1 MTKTDFTTCGPY
13 LMMILMVL
21 IIFGIVTIFWRNPI
35 VQLIYACLGALIFS
49 IYLIYDTQLVI
60 GKGTFSYSLDDAYLA
75 AIQLYLDVIN
85 LFLFILQILGGGG
98 N

>member
-1 MTKTDFTTCGPY
+1 M
-13 LMMILMVL
+13 LILLVL
-21 IIFGIVTIFWRNPI
+21 IMFGIITIFWRNPI
-35 VQLIYACLGALIFS
+35 VQLIYACMGALIFS

-60 GKGTFSYSLDDAYLA
+60 GKGQFSYSLDDAYLA

>member
-1 MTKTDFTTCGPY
+1 M
-13 LMMILMVL
+13 LILLVL
-21 IIFGIVTIFWRNPI
+21 IMFGVITIFWQNPI

-49 IYLIYDTQLVI
+49 TYLIYDTQLVL
-60 GKGTFSYSLDDAYLA
+60 GKGQFSYSLDDAYLA

-98 N
+98 GN